1 VERVFLDCGRLAAQL
16 MRDSLGGTQI
26 NTLTASML
34 PLVLPDS
41 VQFRAA
47 YDARHSF
54 PDTALVAFIPLVFVL
69 IGFLIYRQRAVV
81 ARFGGSSSNV
91 TFFGLFAMVVG
102 GLGVLIIIVTT
113 VLPDIGLRIALA
125 DGHYRV
131 HEGVVTQF
139 VPGDRGDHQPES
151 WCLRAASDS
160 FAYSYSPSILE
171 PGYKLTAAHGGQIA
185 NGLRVR
191 VWDVGGIIARL
202 EVAP

>member
-1 VERVFLDCGRLAAQL
+1 VDALYLVCGARRPQL
-16 MRDSLGGTQI
+16 KRDPLGGTQI
-26 NTLTASML
+26 NTLIASML
-34 PLVLPDS
+34 PLSLPDS
-41 VQFRAA
+41 VHFRVV

-69 IGFLIYRQRAVV
+69 FGFLVYRQRGVV
-81 ARFGGSSSNV
+81 SRFGGSSSSV
-91 TFFGLFAMVVG
+91 AFFGLFAMVVG
-102 GLGVLIIIVTT
+102 GLGVVIIIITV

-125 DGHYRV
+125 DGHNRV

-139 VPGDRGDHQPES
+139 VPGDSGDHQPES
-151 WCLRAASDS
+151 WCLRAANDS
-160 FAYSYSPSILE
+160 FVYSYSPSILE
-171 PGYKLTAAHGGQIA
+171 PGYNLTAAHGGQIA